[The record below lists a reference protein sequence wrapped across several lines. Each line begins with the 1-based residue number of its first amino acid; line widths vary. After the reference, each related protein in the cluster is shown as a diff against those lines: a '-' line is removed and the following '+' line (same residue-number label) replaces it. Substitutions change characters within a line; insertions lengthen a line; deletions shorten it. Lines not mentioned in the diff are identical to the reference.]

1 MSIPYTDGG
10 QEVIEA
16 RFVHPQKALDECR
29 EGVISVMPPQYYI
42 LSTLAD
48 ILQGS
53 QNTLEQRAKV
63 EALSSGSFGSMV
75 INPRA
80 TGKDESGRTILTYE
94 GDELRGGSKG
104 RLHRALVKLN
114 GAVSHTTISCK
125 PWQV

>member
-1 MSIPYTDGG
+1 M
-10 QEVIEA
+10 IEA
-16 RFVHPQKALDECR
+16 RFVHPQQALDECR
-29 EGVISVMPPQYYI
+29 DGVISVMPPQYYI

-53 QNTLEQRAKV
+53 RNTPEQRAKV
-63 EALSSGSFGSMV
+63 EALSSGLFGSMV

-80 TGKDESGRTILTYE
+80 IGKDENGRTILTYE

-114 GAVSHTTISCK
+114 DSVSQYSRA
-125 PWQV
+125 